1 MCQQWAQAW
10 QSSSFQFRSR
20 SHWATLQSE
29 TGRGKLTLQ
38 IIDPHGNL
46 LQIIFT
52 NAIYGVDDFS
62 KLWCFVSDYPM
73 LCHIRR
79 RQWYIKQMRMNILLV
94 CVFVLL
100 FSFWM
105 VPMETI
111 KLHINRFYCIY
122 ECVFDYA
129 RIRLLQ
135 RTNDDPKIDENEVIP
150 GYVHT
155 WTTTHPLIL
164 VSRGNSL
171 CEMLQRRKQKQSN
184 LSINHKRD

>member
-1 MCQQWAQAW
+1 MGTGIAV
-10 QSSSFQFRSR
+10 QFISISVTIPLGHIIIGDR
-20 SHWATLQSE
+20 
-29 TGRGKLTLQ
+29 RGKLTLQ

-52 NAIYGVDDFS
+52 NAIQRMVDFS
-62 KLWCFVSDYPM
+62 KLWCFVSDYRM

-79 RQWYIKQMRMNILLV
+79 RQFYIKQMRMNILLV

-111 KLHINRFYCIY
+111 KVHINRLYCIY

-129 RIRLLQ
+129 RIRLL
-135 RTNDDPKIDENEVIP
+135 
-150 GYVHT
+150 
-155 WTTTHPLIL
+155 
-164 VSRGNSL
+164 
-171 CEMLQRRKQKQSN
+171 
-184 LSINHKRD
+184 